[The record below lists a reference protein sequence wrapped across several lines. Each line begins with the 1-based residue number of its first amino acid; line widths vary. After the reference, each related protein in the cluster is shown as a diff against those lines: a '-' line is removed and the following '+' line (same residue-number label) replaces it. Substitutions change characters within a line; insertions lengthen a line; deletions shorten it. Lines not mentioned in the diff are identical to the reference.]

1 MPSRMEK
8 YYERDVLST
17 GRSKKNES
25 LYEQIQSLDSYTNIE
40 GVESIESNNE
50 IDISRVKKMINNRE
64 NYKKERELR
73 SLLNE
78 KDDQV
83 EEKTVAFE
91 EEKNY
96 DINDLLNKAKD
107 AIVEDDNHRKLDE
120 ESYKEL
126 KNISRKSKKYT
137 DEELEELNDL
147 LKTIKMPEEGEEV
160 NDNDDVGLLDDL
172 KSNTVV
178 GDASSIKKII
188 EEAKEQT
195 QESTNE
201 VDKSFYTTSFG
212 LTKKDFEDLKDL
224 NVQVTKTN
232 NKIMILLMIII
243 IIIIVAFSIII
254 FT

>member
-1 MPSRMEK
+1 
-8 YYERDVLST
+8 
-17 GRSKKNES
+17 
-25 LYEQIQSLDSYTNIE
+25 
-40 GVESIESNNE
+40 
-50 IDISRVKKMINNRE
+50 
-64 NYKKERELR
+64 
-73 SLLNE
+73 
-78 KDDQV
+78 
-83 EEKTVAFE
+83 
-91 EEKNY
+91 
-96 DINDLLNKAKD
+96 
-107 AIVEDDNHRKLDE
+107 
-120 ESYKEL
+120 
-126 KNISRKSKKYT
+126 
-137 DEELEELNDL
+137 
-147 LKTIKMPEEGEEV
+147 MPEEVEEV